1 MKAVSQREVATA
13 ISGGFYLKMKAKIS
27 YLAFARPFKY
37 NKDFFVLSHMVLEAY
52 ATEHNIEYTN
62 NVKEK
67 CYEFENASDLLKVR
81 FALNS
86 EKVLRY
92 YWRQLIENDQNDSVI
107 PRFRY
112 LKNVLVP

>member
-1 MKAVSQREVATA
+1 MKT
-13 ISGGFYLKMKAKIS
+13 KIS
-27 YLAFARPFKY
+27 YLEFARPFKY
-37 NKDFFVLSHMVLEAY
+37 NKDFFVLCHMVLEAY
-52 ATEHNIEYTN
+52 AAEYNIKYTN

-67 CYEFENASDLLKVR
+67 CYEFENAADLLKIR

-92 YWRQLIENDQNDSVI
+92 YWRKLIEADQNDSVI
-107 PRFRY
+107 PKFRY

>member
-1 MKAVSQREVATA
+1 
-13 ISGGFYLKMKAKIS
+13 
-27 YLAFARPFKY
+27 
-37 NKDFFVLSHMVLEAY
+37 MVLETY
-52 ATEHNIEYTN
+52 AAEHNIEYTN

-67 CYEFENASDLLKVR
+67 CYEFENAADLLKVR

-92 YWRQLIENDQNDSVI
+92 YWRQLVENDDDDSII

-112 LKNVLVP
+112 LKNVLIEHRG